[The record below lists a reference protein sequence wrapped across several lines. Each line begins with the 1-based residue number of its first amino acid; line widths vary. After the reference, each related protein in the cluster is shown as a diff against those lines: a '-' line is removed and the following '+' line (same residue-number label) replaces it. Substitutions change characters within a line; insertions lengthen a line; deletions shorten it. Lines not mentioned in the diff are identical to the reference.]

1 MQRNELYT
9 FFTETIF
16 RRKEEEWSSSAVR
29 MLVRLY
35 KLLYY
40 MVRGLLNHGTL
51 VRSAALTYYTIMS
64 LVPILAVVFAILKGF
79 GAVEHLSGSF
89 YNLLPQ
95 HPEIVD
101 YLLSFA
107 ENALLR
113 TRGGVVAV
121 VALVALFWA
130 VIQVFG
136 SIESAFN
143 NIWEV
148 KTTRSLARKWSDYLA
163 VILIVPVCWIIANAA
178 GRYTDELFGVDDS
191 WYFRLFS
198 HLLSMLSIW
207 AMFTLLYLI
216 IPNARVKWRSA
227 LTAGIAAGTI
237 FLLFQWGYVYL
248 QQRMT
253 SYNAIYGSFAALP
266 LFLIWIQISWEILLI
281 GGELSFTYQNIA
293 RFGEE
298 HEAQRISHDQRRK
311 ILLAVMLLI
320 VREFRDRNGA
330 VPAERIREE
339 LNLPTRIVNDILFQL
354 TRAGQLIDVHK
365 NEDERTV
372 AYVPA
377 YDIGRMTLYGIL
389 EAVENHAED
398 ALDFAPDTDLTC
410 VERELERMKSEAR
423 RSAGNV
429 FLTDLVRC
437 CEK

>member
-266 LFLIWIQISWEILLI
+266 LLLIWMQTSWQILLF
-281 GGELSFTYQNIA
+281 GGELSFAYQNVS
-293 RFGEE
+293 RFCEE
-298 HEAQRISHDQRRK
+298 RESLRISYDQRRK
-311 ILLAVMLLI
+311 VLVAVMLI
-320 VREFRDRNGA
+320 VVEHLRTQGGATPVETIRDR
-330 VPAERIREE
+330 
-339 LNLPTRIVNDILFQL
+339 LDLPTRIVNDVLFQL
-354 TRAGQLIDVHK
+354 VQAGQLIAVRSGDG
-365 NEDERTV
+365 EREV
-372 AYVPA
+372 AYSPA
-377 YDIGRMTLYGIL
+377 HDISQLTVYGVL
-389 EAVENHAED
+389 ESVERWGQTCF
-398 ALDFAPDTDLTC
+398 DFAPTHELARIDH
-410 VERELERMKSEAR
+410 ELESIKEQAR
-423 RSAGNV
+423 RAQENV
-429 FLTDLVRC
+429 RLIDLL
-437 CEK
+437 